1 MGACVKD
8 VECVCDHSAVVATA
22 TVAGDVVLIKNCTC
36 SAFSNNYHF

>member
-8 VECVCDHSAVVATA
+8 VECVCDHRAVVATA
-22 TVAGDVVLIKNCTC
+22 TVAGDVLIKNCTC